1 MSDLTYKPKIV
12 DKMEIFKFTK
22 RRNPYTGQDLNLK
35 IFGADLLRGE
45 KIKSN
50 I

>member
-1 MSDLTYKPKIV
+1 MD
-12 DKMEIFKFTK
+12 IFKFIK
-22 RRNPYTGQDLNLK
+22 HRNPITLAR
-35 IFGADLLRGE
+35 ADLLRGE

>member
-1 MSDLTYKPKIV
+1 MD
-12 DKMEIFKFTK
+12 IFKLIK

-35 IFGADLLRGE
+35 IFRADLLRGE
-45 KIKSN
+45 KIKFN

>member
-1 MSDLTYKPKIV
+1 
-12 DKMEIFKFTK
+12 MEIFKVTK

>member
-1 MSDLTYKPKIV
+1 MD
-12 DKMEIFKFTK
+12 IFKFIK

-35 IFGADLLRGE
+35 IFRADLLRGE
-45 KIKSN
+45 KIKFN

>member
-1 MSDLTYKPKIV
+1 MSDLTYRPKIV